1 MPFPLE
7 TRVYLDTRN
16 PIGHFVAGRY
26 AERFPQGIFG
36 SICGWY
42 NFDDLGGLVY
52 IRVRLPGVM
61 YIVAP
66 ADILEPEGC

>member
-26 AERFPQGIFG
+26 AERFPHGIFG

-42 NFDDLGGLVY
+42 HSGYGGLVY

-61 YIVAP
+61 YIVAS